1 MDELIIQDESL
12 IDLKDHKSQE
22 IEHVLAKK
30 KSSKHFVKIM
40 KRIKITDFGLS
51 KILTAQDEVVDCCG
65 TPAYVAPEMLNK
77 GDPYHI

>member
-1 MDELIIQDESL
+1 MI
-12 IDLKDHKSQE
+12 
-22 IEHVLAKK
+22 
-30 KSSKHFVKIM
+30 KIM

-77 GDPYHI
+77 GDPYHM